1 MMTLSGLNQLG
12 SHRLLDSG
20 FLMTKGEEGE
30 NTIVL
35 LEGERNLVLFRGKI
49 IIKII

>member
-1 MMTLSGLNQLG
+1 MMTLSGLSQLG

-35 LEGERNLVLFRGKI
+35 AA
-49 IIKII
+49 